1 MRQPAWNPRIELLGP
16 VRAWQGDDELDLG
29 SARRRA
35 VFAMLAMRAGR
46 TVSRHELI
54 AGVWGEDAPATVE
67 GSLYTYVS
75 GLRRALDPTRAL
87 WSGGDV
93 LASVGAGYS
102 LRVEPDVLDVHLF
115 TELRASAAG
124 HSERGDHRAA
134 ADCLTSALELWRGD
148 ALSGLAGPFADST
161 SAQLGELRV
170 ATREQLAEANLAL
183 GGHAEVVADL
193 TGLVDEHPLREGLR
207 GLLMLA
213 LHRSG
218 RSADAMES
226 YRGARRMMVD
236 ELGIEPG
243 AALRELHDR
252 ILANDP
258 SLMPSPAPVASVR
271 APTPVVACAVPPAP
285 SSFVGRE
292 AELAVLGT
300 RLQAL
305 ASGRGG
311 GVWIEGE
318 PGIGK
323 SGLVAAALSTVD
335 SVGTQVLWGAADEL
349 SARSPLRVLL
359 DCLLVEPSSPDE
371 RRARLAES
379 LRVDTASVPHS
390 WSTSDPVLAAIDR
403 VRTLVE
409 QLCADGPVVIVV
421 DDMHWGD
428 DASLTLWQRLTQA
441 TARQPLLLVAAS
453 RPAPRRPEITRVREA
468 VLGAGGDLLALAPL
482 ADDEVTELVA
492 DVLRAR
498 PGAGLRAL
506 TSRAGG
512 NPLYLREVLDALAR
526 DELVELDG
534 DTAEV
539 SESAHELAPATM
551 TAAITGR
558 LGFLSEPTTSVLRW
572 AALLG
577 GEFDL
582 GDLAVV
588 VGTPVTD
595 LMSTLDEAIAAGVL
609 TDAGPRF
616 VFRHALVRDAI
627 YATMPV
633 AVRVALHRQ
642 VAQLLD
648 AAGAD
653 LERVAG
659 QLLAAPTTVDPW
671 MIEWLLTNTPV
682 IAGRIPTVTVEL
694 LARAVASPA
703 LRGAARERLTARL
716 ARLQFWLGRRPEAE
730 ARAVLAMS
738 EDANL
743 IAEMRL
749 ILAYLVYARGD
760 AEGAV
765 EALRAVVTDES
776 VPQVWRARHQSL
788 QAMIERCG
796 LDDIEAA
803 ERTARG
809 ALARASA
816 ECDARAQAHA
826 LQNLWQVESVERR
839 HASALTYLDRALD
852 AVRDNPD
859 LTDLRLSLLDNR
871 VFTLQNLD
879 RLDEAEHTL
888 ELAGDLLSGG
898 LHIPAAINNYWLG
911 RWDSAVAEL
920 DAVVQD
926 GPEITFYGL
935 RQRGA
940 ILLLHGASALIA
952 VHRDD
957 TEELARHL
965 AAADDFPLAT
975 TADKEHCDFL
985 VEAMA
990 VAALRDGRPEQ
1001 ALAVYLPILDR
1012 KYARMM
1018 LRHQWLPSVVRI
1030 ALELGRTDVAHAAWE
1045 VCKAE
1050 RDLEATPARAATAA
1064 LWCQG
1069 LIENQPHLLLLVAD
1083 RFATTGRVLE
1093 RAFVLE
1099 DAAVALA
1106 ARGWRTPA
1114 RDAFDEAVLT
1124 YTEIGAAWDVRR
1136 AESRLAPHGIRRDRH
1151 VESVARPAT
1160 EHLSPS
1166 ELRIAE
1172 LVAEG
1177 WPVSDIA
1184 ARMSLSDTTVR
1195 TRMAEVLRKLGT
1207 GSRFGVTHNL
1217 VRRHHDIR
1225 QLTVYFGHCGRNS
1238 WRT

>member
-1 MRQPAWNPRIELLGP
+1 
-16 VRAWQGDDELDLG
+16 VD
-29 SARRRA
+29 
-35 VFAMLAMRAGR
+35 
-46 TVSRHELI
+46 
-54 AGVWGEDAPATVE
+54 
-67 GSLYTYVS
+67 
-75 GLRRALDPTRAL
+75 
-87 WSGGDV
+87 
-93 LASVGAGYS
+93 
-102 LRVEPDVLDVHLF
+102 
-115 TELRASAAG
+115 
-124 HSERGDHRAA
+124 
-134 ADCLTSALELWRGD
+134 TS
-148 ALSGLAGPFADST
+148 T
-161 SAQLGELRV
+161 
-170 ATREQLAEANLAL
+170 
-183 GGHAEVVADL
+183 
-193 TGLVDEHPLREGLR
+193 
-207 GLLMLA
+207 
-213 LHRSG
+213 
-218 RSADAMES
+218 
-226 YRGARRMMVD
+226 
-236 ELGIEPG
+236 
-243 AALRELHDR
+243 
-252 ILANDP
+252 
-258 SLMPSPAPVASVR
+258 
-271 APTPVVACAVPPAP
+271 
-285 SSFVGRE
+285 
-292 AELAVLGT
+292 
-300 RLQAL
+300 
-305 ASGRGG
+305 
-311 GVWIEGE
+311 
-318 PGIGK
+318 
-323 SGLVAAALSTVD
+323 
-335 SVGTQVLWGAADEL
+335 TQVLWGAADEL

-371 RRARLAES
+371 RRARLAEI
-379 LRVDTASVPHS
+379 LREDTASVPHS
-390 WSTSDPVLAAIDR
+390 WSTSDPVLAAVDR
-403 VRTLVE
+403 VRNLVE

-441 TARQPLLLVAAS
+441 TGRQPLLLVATS
-453 RPAPRRPEITRVREA
+453 RPVPRRPELNRLREA
-468 VLGAGGDLLALAPL
+468 VLGAGGDVLTLAPL
-482 ADDEVTELVA
+482 ADDEVTALVA
-492 DVLRAR
+492 DVFGAR

-512 NPLYLREVLDALAR
+512 NPLYLREVLDALTR
-526 DELVELDG
+526 DELVDVDG
-534 DTAEV
+534 GTAEV
-539 SESAHELAPATM
+539 SDDAHELAPATM
-551 TAAITGR
+551 TAAITRR
-558 LGFLSEPTTSVLRW
+558 LGFLSEPATSVLRW

-582 GDLAVV
+582 SDLAVV
-588 VGTPVTD
+588 VGKPVTD
-595 LMSTLDEAIAAGVL
+595 LVPTLDEATAAGVL

-616 VFRHALVRDAI
+616 AFRHALVRDAI

-648 AAGAD
+648 AAGSD
-653 LERVAG
+653 VERVAG

-671 MIEWLLTNTPV
+671 VIEWLLANTTV
-682 IAGRIPTVTVEL
+682 IAGRIPTATAEL

-716 ARLQFWLGRRPEAE
+716 TRLLFWLGKRPEAE
-730 ARAVLAMS
+730 ARAVLATS
-738 EDANL
+738 QDANL

-760 AEGAV
+760 AHGAV
-765 EALRAVVTDES
+765 EALRAVVADES
-776 VPQVWRARHQSL
+776 VPEVWRARHQSL

-816 ECDARAQAHA
+816 EHDARAQAHA

-839 HASALTYLDRALD
+839 HVSALSFLDRALD

-859 LTDLRLSLLDNR
+859 LTDLQLSLLDNR

-879 RLDEAEHTL
+879 RLDEADHTL
-888 ELAGDLLSGG
+888 ELANDLLGRRGVPGG
-898 LHIPAAINNYWLG
+898 LHIPAAVNSYWRG
-911 RWDSAVAEL
+911 RWDGAVAEL
-920 DAVVQD
+920 HAVVQD

-940 ILLLHGASALIA
+940 ILLLHGAAALIA
-952 VHRDD
+952 GHRDD

-990 VAALRDGRPEQ
+990 VAALRDGRPER

-1012 KYARMM
+1012 KYAKMM

-1030 ALELGRTDVAHAAWE
+1030 ALELGRTDVAHTAWE

-1050 RDLEATPARAATAA
+1050 RDLEVTPARAAAA
-1064 LWCQG
+1064 AMWCQG
-1069 LIENQPHLLLLVAD
+1069 LIENQPGLLLSVAEG
-1083 RFATTGRVLE
+1083 FASAGRVLE

-1106 ARGWRTPA
+1106 ARGWLKPA

-1136 AESRLAPHGIRRDRH
+1136 AEARLRPHGLGAWS
-1151 VESVARPAT
+1151 VEPAAEPDT
-1160 EHLSPS
+1160 ECLSQS

-1172 LVAEG
+1172 LLAAG

-1184 ARMSLSDTTVR
+1184 ARLSLSDDTVR
-1195 TRMAEVLRKLGT
+1195 TRTAGVLRKLGT
-1207 GSRFGVTHNL
+1207 GSRFGVTPNL
-1217 VRRHHDIR
+1217 VRRHAPDDVITTI
-1225 QLTVYFGHCGRNS
+1225 LAG
-1238 WRT
+1238 

>member
-1 MRQPAWNPRIELLGP
+1 MRNLRIELLGP
-16 VRAWQGDDELDLG
+16 VCAWHGDEELDLG

-35 VFAMLAMRAGR
+35 VFAMLATRAGR
-46 TVSRHELI
+46 IVSRQELI
-54 AGVWGEDAPATVE
+54 AGVWGQDAPATVE

-75 GLRRALDPTRAL
+75 GLRRALDPARTL
-87 WSGGDV
+87 WSGGEV
-93 LASVGAGYS
+93 LVSVGAGYC
-102 LRVEPDVLDVHLF
+102 LRVDPEALDVRVF
-115 TELRASAAG
+115 AELRATATG
-124 HSERGDHRAA
+124 HSDRGDFRAA
-134 ADCLTSALELWRGD
+134 ADCLASALELWRGD
-148 ALSGLAGPFADST
+148 ALSGLAGPFAEST
-161 SAQLGELRV
+161 RAQHAELRV

-183 GGHAEVVADL
+183 GEHAEVVADL
-193 TGLVDEHPLREGLR
+193 TGLVDEHPLREGVR

-218 RSADAMES
+218 RSADAMDS
-226 YRGARRMMVD
+226 YRGARRMMID

-243 AALRELHDR
+243 PALRQLHDK

-258 SLMPSPAPVASVR
+258 SLTPNSTAIARTRAPAPV
-271 APTPVVACAVPPAP
+271 VPPAP

-292 AELAVLGT
+292 VELAVLDA
-300 RLQAL
+300 RLRAL

-323 SGLVAAALSTVD
+323 SGLVAAAMSTVD
-335 SVGTQVLWGAADEL
+335 TSGTQVLWGAADEL

-359 DCLLVEPSSPDE
+359 DCLLVEPTSPDE

-379 LRVDTASVPHS
+379 LRADAASVPHS
-390 WSTSDPVLAAIDR
+390 WSTSDPVLAAVDR
-403 VRTLVE
+403 VRALVE

-453 RPAPRRPEITRVREA
+453 RPVPRRPEITRVREA
-468 VLGAGGDLLALAPL
+468 VLGAGGDVLTLAPL

-492 DVLRAR
+492 DVFGAR

-506 TSRAGG
+506 TTRAGG

-539 SESAHELAPATM
+539 SDSAHALVPATM
-551 TAAITGR
+551 TAAIMRR
-558 LGFLSEPTTSVLRW
+558 LGFLAEPTTSVLRW

-577 GEFDL
+577 GEFEL

-588 VGTPVTD
+588 VGKPVID
-595 LMSTLDEAIAAGVL
+595 LVPILGEAIAAGVL

-616 VFRHALVRDAI
+616 AFRHALVRDAI

-633 AVRVALHRQ
+633 GVRVALHRQ

-648 AAGAD
+648 AAGSD
-653 LERVAG
+653 VERVAG

-671 MIEWLLTNTPV
+671 VIEWLLANTTV

-694 LARAVASPA
+694 LTRAVASPA
-703 LRGAARERLTARL
+703 LRGVARERLTARL

-738 EDANL
+738 DDANL

-765 EALRAVVTDES
+765 EALRAVVTDDS

-809 ALARASA
+809 ALTRASA

-839 HASALTYLDRALD
+839 HASALTFLDRALD

-859 LTDLRLSLLDNR
+859 LTDLQLSLLDNR

-879 RLDEAEHTL
+879 RLDEADHTL
-888 ELAGDLLSGG
+888 DLARDLLSRRGVPGG
-898 LHIPAAINNYWLG
+898 LHIPAAVNNYWLG
-911 RWDSAVAEL
+911 RWDGAVAEL

-940 ILLLHGASALIA
+940 ILLLHGAAALIA
-952 VHRDD
+952 GHRDD

-1030 ALELGRTDVAHAAWE
+1030 ALELGRTDVAHTAWE
-1045 VCKAE
+1045 VCAAE
-1050 RDLEATPARAATAA
+1050 RDLEATPARAAAA
-1064 LWCQG
+1064 AMWCQG
-1069 LIENQPHLLLLVAD
+1069 LIENQPRLLLSVAEG
-1083 RFATTGRVLE
+1083 FASAGRVLE

-1106 ARGWRTPA
+1106 ACGRLTPA
-1114 RDAFDEAVLT
+1114 QDAFDEAVLT
-1124 YTEIGAAWDVRR
+1124 YLEIGAAWDVRR
-1136 AESRLAPHGIRRDRH
+1136 AESRLGAHHIRR
-1151 VESVARPAT
+1151 ARYAEPAT

-1172 LVAEG
+1172 LVAAG
-1177 WPVSDIA
+1177 WAVSDIA
-1184 ARMSLSDTTVR
+1184 ARLSLSDATVR
-1195 TRMAEVLRKLGT
+1195 TRMAGVLRKLGT
-1207 GSRFGVTHNL
+1207 GSRFGVTPNL
-1217 VRRHHDIR
+1217 VRRHAPDNV
-1225 QLTVYFGHCGRNS
+1225 LAG
-1238 WRT
+1238 

>member
-1 MRQPAWNPRIELLGP
+1 MRQPVRNPRIELLGP
-16 VRAWQGDDELDLG
+16 VRAWQGDEELDLG

-75 GLRRALDPTRAL
+75 GLRRALDPARTL

-93 LASVGAGYS
+93 LVSVGAGYS
-102 LRVEPDVLDVHLF
+102 LRVEPAALDVRVF
-115 TELRASAAG
+115 AELRATATAHSA
-124 HSERGDHRAA
+124 RGDFRAA

-161 SAQLGELRV
+161 RAQLAELRV
-170 ATREQLAEANLAL
+170 ATREQRAEANLAL
-183 GGHAEVVADL
+183 GAPAEVGDIVAEL

-213 LHRSG
+213 LHQSG
-218 RSADAMES
+218 RSADAMDS
-226 YRGARRMMVD
+226 YRAARRMMID

-243 AALRELHDR
+243 PALRRLHDK
-252 ILANDP
+252 ILANDQSLAP
-258 SLMPSPAPVASVR
+258 SAIPVARVRAPAPV
-271 APTPVVACAVPPAP
+271 VVCPVPPSP

-292 AELAVLGT
+292 AELAVLDV
-300 RLQAL
+300 RLRAL

-318 PGIGK
+318 AGIGK
-323 SGLVAAALSTVD
+323 SGLVAAAMSTVD
-335 SVGTQVLWGAADEL
+335 MAGTQVLWGAADEL

-379 LRVDTASVPHS
+379 LREDTASVPHS
-390 WSTSDPVLAAIDR
+390 WSTSDPVLAAVDR
-403 VRTLVE
+403 VRALVE

-441 TARQPLLLVAAS
+441 TGRQPLLLVATS
-453 RPAPRRPEITRVREA
+453 RPVPRRPEINRVRDA
-468 VLGAGGDLLALAPL
+468 VLGAGGDVLALAPL
-482 ADDEVTELVA
+482 ADDEVTALVA
-492 DVLRAR
+492 DVFGAR

-512 NPLYLREVLDALAR
+512 NPLYLREVLDALTR
-526 DELVELDG
+526 DELVDVDG
-534 DTAEV
+534 GTAEV
-539 SESAHELAPATM
+539 SENAHELAPATM
-551 TAAITGR
+551 TAAIMRR

-582 GDLAVV
+582 SDLAVV
-588 VGTPVTD
+588 VGKPVTD
-595 LMSTLDEAIAAGVL
+595 LVPTLDEATAAGVL

-616 VFRHALVRDAI
+616 AFRHALVRDAI

-653 LERVAG
+653 VERVAG

-671 MIEWLLTNTPV
+671 VIEWLLANTTV
-682 IAGRIPTVTVEL
+682 IAGRIPTATAEL
-694 LARAVASPA
+694 LARGVASPA

-738 EDANL
+738 DDANL

-776 VPQVWRARHQSL
+776 VPEVWRARHQSL

-816 ECDARAQAHA
+816 EHDARAQAHA

-839 HASALTYLDRALD
+839 HASALSYVDRALD

-859 LTDLRLSLLDNR
+859 LTDLQLSLLDNR

-879 RLDEAEHTL
+879 RLDEADHTL
-888 ELAGDLLSGG
+888 ELANDLLGRRGVPGG
-898 LHIPAAINNYWLG
+898 LHIPAAVNNYWRG
-911 RWDSAVAEL
+911 QWDGAVADL
-920 DAVVQD
+920 HAVVQD

-940 ILLLHGASALIA
+940 ILLLHGAAALIA
-952 VHRDD
+952 GHRDNVD
-957 TEELARHL
+957 ELERHL

-1012 KYARMM
+1012 KYAKMM

-1030 ALELGRTDVAHAAWE
+1030 AMELGRTDVAHTAWE

-1050 RDLEATPARAATAA
+1050 RDLEVTPARAAAAA

-1069 LIENQPHLLLLVAD
+1069 LIENEPHLLLSVAEG
-1083 RFATTGRVLE
+1083 FASAGRVLE

-1106 ARGWRTPA
+1106 ARGLLKPA

-1136 AESRLAPHGIRRDRH
+1136 AEERLRAYGIRRARS
-1151 VESVARPAT
+1151 VEPAAEQDT
-1160 EHLSPS
+1160 ECLSQS

-1172 LVAEG
+1172 LLAEG

-1184 ARMSLSDTTVR
+1184 ARLSLSDDTVR
-1195 TRMAEVLRKLGT
+1195 TRMAGVLRKLGT
-1207 GSRFGVTHNL
+1207 GSRVGVTPNL
-1217 VRRHHDIR
+1217 VREHAPDNTI
-1225 QLTVYFGHCGRNS
+1225 LAG
-1238 WRT
+1238 